1 MEILLGLFMNVI
13 FWAVVVSVV
22 VIAFVA
28 YGAGLFPTKRKR
40 GKEASSQASL
50 TEETEAERHRKT
62 SFDPEADIVKGYEK
76 LSPDVRTYHFG
87 SIAIYRKYVTLE
99 QVQRALAEQ
108 REGDVMRKPHR
119 LLGDILLKHNLITE
133 EQMKSILDEMG
144 VGDYR
149 VG

>member
-1 MEILLGLFMNVI
+1 MEILLGLFMNVL

-22 VIAFVA
+22 VIAFVW
-28 YGAGLFPTKRKR
+28 YGKGWFPGGRQR
-40 GKEASSQASL
+40 GKEASSQISL
-50 TEETEAERHRKT
+50 TEETETERHRKT
-62 SFDPEADIVKGYEK
+62 SIDPEADIVKGYEK
-76 LSPDVRTYHFG
+76 LSPGVRTYHFG

-119 LLGDILLKHNLITE
+119 LLGDILLKNNLITE

-149 VG
+149 GG

>member
-1 MEILLGLFMNVI
+1 MEILLGLFMNVL
-13 FWAVVVSVV
+13 FWAVVFSVV

-28 YGAGLFPTKRKR
+28 YGAGWFPGRRQR
-40 GKEASSQASL
+40 GKEASSQTSL
-50 TEETEAERHRKT
+50 TEETEAERHRKA

-76 LSPDVRTYHFG
+76 LSPGVRTYHFG

-119 LLGDILLKHNLITE
+119 LLGDILLKNNLITE

-149 VG
+149 GG